1 MDNATET
8 TNPTATPKRKSRDR
22 GTGSLQ
28 PPRPGT
34 TSFWTMQCID
44 RFGKTLRRSTK
55 VRGVLKAGCD
65 PKLPESWSGIT
76 AAKAKLKDMVD
87 EANAGNI
94 SVGGDPSQVRY
105 SDLRKLYMDD
115 YRRQENKSLM
125 HNAETGEDYVCGLSH
140 LDTFFGFD
148 PSQDAPS
155 GMKAIHMDDQIAKFE
170 EARKA
175 EGAANGTIN
184 RSLAALR
191 RMSTLAVKAKKLQY
205 PIRIEMLPEPK
216 QPRAGFLSISDYQK
230 LYDSFGM
237 EVENLATGSVNRPF
251 AYIQPVLQ
259 VGFYTGM
266 RLSEILNLRWSNVD
280 LAEELIHL
288 NPGETKNDE
297 GRDIPMIDGLPKMFE
312 ALKRANPN
320 SSENDLVFLNNG
332 KPIASFIKA
341 WRKFCIQC
349 VISTKLNG
357 QVVISHFDE
366 SGKYHGFLFHDLR
379 RTFVSNMVESGVD
392 SLTAKAISGHKT
404 DSVFERYN
412 IRSTKRVQKAGD
424 KLSDHLRREQG
435 EVEAAPARLQVVK

>member
-1 MDNATET
+1 
-8 TNPTATPKRKSRDR
+8 
-22 GTGSLQ
+22 
-28 PPRPGT
+28 
-34 TSFWTMQCID
+34 
-44 RFGKTLRRSTK
+44 
-55 VRGVLKAGCD
+55 
-65 PKLPESWSGIT
+65 
-76 AAKAKLKDMVD
+76 
-87 EANAGNI
+87 
-94 SVGGDPSQVRY
+94 
-105 SDLRKLYMDD
+105 
-115 YRRQENKSLM
+115 
-125 HNAETGEDYVCGLSH
+125 
-140 LDTFFGFD
+140 
-148 PSQDAPS
+148 
-155 GMKAIHMDDQIAKFE
+155 MDDQIAKFE
-170 EARKA
+170 ETRKA

-237 EVENLATGSVNRPF
+237 EVKNHATGNVNRPF

-320 SSENDLVFLNNG
+320 SGENDLVFLNNG

-349 VISTKLNG
+349 AIPTKLNG
-357 QVVISHFDE
+357 QVVISHFDDE

-424 KLSDHLRREQG
+424 KLSDHLRREQE
-435 EVEAAPARLQVVK
+435 EVEAAPARLMVVK